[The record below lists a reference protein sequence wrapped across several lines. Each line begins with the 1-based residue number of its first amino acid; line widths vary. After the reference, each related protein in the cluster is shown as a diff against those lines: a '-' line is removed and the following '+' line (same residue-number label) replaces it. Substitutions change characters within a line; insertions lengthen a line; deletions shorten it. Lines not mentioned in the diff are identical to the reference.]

1 MFRNLSAFAW
11 EKKNVYSSILPIHDA
26 YQCNPFLFVNCFYP
40 LSILV
45 PLYFRGFMARGNIKR
60 ELTLYI
66 PLAWSVSRGK
76 HPSFSWIYFLSRLFG
91 SELISYSFLVLS
103 IRQYS
108 ESIISQW
115 LVLNKTAENANFS
128 MQSQKETWV
137 WRYTTTNN
145 IENLAFS
152 SFPEQSLKP
161 TKLILHIN
169 LIFYQF
175 K

>member
-1 MFRNLSAFAW
+1 M
-11 EKKNVYSSILPIHDA
+11 
-26 YQCNPFLFVNCFYP
+26 LFSP
-40 LSILV
+40 LSNLV
-45 PLYFRGFMARGNIKR
+45 SPYFGGCVARGNIKR

-108 ESIISQW
+108 ENICYAAFSDKMVGSKRNSAKI
-115 LVLNKTAENANFS
+115 S
-128 MQSQKETWV
+128 MQYRKQTCL
-137 WRYTTTNN
+137 WRYTTTKN
-145 IENLAFS
+145 IDNLAFS
-152 SFPEQSLKP
+152 SFPEQSLKL

-175 K
+175 KWFKW